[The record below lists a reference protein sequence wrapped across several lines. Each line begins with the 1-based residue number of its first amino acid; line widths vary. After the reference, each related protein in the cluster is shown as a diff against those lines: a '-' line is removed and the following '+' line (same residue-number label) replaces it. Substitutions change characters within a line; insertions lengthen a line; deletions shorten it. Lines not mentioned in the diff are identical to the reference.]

1 MYKKVLCGLDI
12 GTNSVGWC
20 LTDENNN
27 IIKKNG
33 KSLWGVRMF
42 EEAKA
47 CAERR
52 SHRCDRRRLT
62 RRKERINLLQELFKD
77 EIKKIDSSFFYR
89 LDNSFCVKE
98 DRTIPFEYT
107 LFNDKNFSDKD
118 YFKKYPTIYHLRN
131 HLIKSTQKEDIRLI
145 YLALHHM
152 IKYRG
157 NFLNESTNFKVSN
170 IDDANKYFNSLI
182 NENLSKIT
190 DEDEVVLYEISYN
203 QNIFNQLLELNN
215 NESRISVLK
224 EKYCEIL
231 IKNDTNKYLKN
242 AIIPLMVGSKVQLKK
257 CLPNIDD
264 DCEIKDLCV
273 KDEKFDDN
281 IAYLLSA
288 YQENENYINAFIE
301 CKNIYQFFLIGK
313 LLNDSSYLSE
323 AMVNKYN
330 LHKDQL
336 KKLKKFVKDNYKEKY
351 NSIFRDLDKNNY
363 VNYIGSN
370 ITKNIKNNISH
381 ISNDVFYS
389 FLKKELNIDKYKITE
404 ENKNDY
410 ISEILID
417 MESNNYLPRLNS
429 TDNGV
434 FPYQLN
440 LMEMQIILENQS
452 KFYPFLLT
460 KDDYGTTIDK
470 IISILKF
477 KIPYYIGPLVMPKG
491 NDEYSKFSWIKR
503 TEEKIYPWNFD
514 KIVNKNESAKVF
526 IQRMLTKCSYLPTEY
541 CLPKDSLIF
550 SYFNVLQVLNKT
562 FINRSVI
569 NVNDKLNIIHEL
581 FMKKRKVTKKKLIEY
596 IKAKRG
602 EDCTISTSNNK
613 EIEEINANMASY
625 NDFVN
630 IFGAEFVNNNVDLIE
645 KIILDIV
652 IFEDKSI
659 LVDRLKN
666 IYKLPDDKI
675 KLIKGLTYSKYSNI
689 SKTLLTDI
697 KYFDENGEIKKSII
711 KIMEETNQNLQEV
724 IFNEKYNFQTLIDQY
739 NKQNMPNDKINNI
752 ENYVKELGTIS
763 PGMKRPLIQ
772 AFKICEELEKIV
784 GQPINEYYVECTR
797 SNKQEKKRQNSRLQ
811 NLKNLYKEA
820 EQTLKDDPNYQRA
833 LKELKNCNEN
843 KFQSDKYFLYFS
855 QLGKCAY
862 SGEPIDISELF
873 NTDKYDIDHIIPQ
886 SIIKDDSLENR
897 VLVKQELNRRKGDNY
912 PIPQNILFKGNR
924 IAANNFYKLLYKA
937 KLIGNKKF
945 HNLTRLGE
953 LSEGELSSFVNR
965 QLVSTNQ
972 AVKGLISAIKYFKET
987 DTFKPKIIFS
997 KGEIV
1002 SDFRKEFDIVKSRNV
1017 NNFHHAHDAYLNIV
1031 VGRTVETYFSPY
1043 LQNKETLQIMHANKL
1058 TTNPINIF
1066 KNKDNK
1072 KKNIFDKQG
1081 NLVWDYQNSLSI
1093 INKTIFNR
1101 FDILTTTRTYY
1112 GTNLLKKVTVYKK
1125 GEGNIPVKT
1134 SNCLSD
1140 VSKYGGFTGY
1150 AFGSYCLIKVK
1161 NEFIIIA
1168 IPTMYKNNINEY
1180 LHKSNYNDYEII
1192 INNLKIN
1199 TVLTSSNKKYAITGK
1214 TGDGY
1219 LLMNLKE
1226 RIFDKNSIKTMKK
1239 IEKVISKLTEKRVSV
1254 TGKETIDEINNYFSL
1269 KNNTDLVVS
1278 PAANNKANEI
1288 ILTNDE
1294 LISLYNY
1301 FITLFSKEIYSYSA
1315 SISISNNLLSN
1326 KDIFNELSIFG
1337 KIKLLFNL
1345 CDFLKC
1351 NERKAIDLSL
1361 IGQSKNSGVL
1371 YQGNKM
1377 SNCSIIY
1384 ESITGFYRKVAYKI
1398 D

>member
-62 RRKERINLLQELFKD
+62 RRKERIDLLQELFKD

-182 NENLSKIT
+182 NEIT
-190 DEDEVVLYEISYN
+190 DEDGVVLYEISYN

-313 LLNDSSYLSE
+313 LLNGSSYLSE
-323 AMVNKYN
+323 AMVKKYN

-417 MESNNYLPRLNS
+417 MESNNYLPRINS

-562 FINRSVI
+562 LINGSEI
-569 NVNDKLNIIHEL
+569 SINDKLNIIHEL

-625 NDFVN
+625 YDFSN
-630 IFGAEFVNNNVDLIE
+630 IFGEEFIKNNVDLIE

-659 LVDRLKN
+659 LFDRLKN

-739 NKQNMPNDKINNI
+739 NKQNMPNGKINNI

-797 SNKQEKKRQNSRLQ
+797 SNKQEKKRKNSRLQ

-833 LKELKNCNEN
+833 LKELNNCEES
-843 KFQSDKYFLYFS
+843 KFQSDKYYLYFS

-862 SGEPIDISELF
+862 SGELIDISELF

-886 SIIKDDSLENR
+886 SMIKDDSLENR
-897 VLVKQELNRRKGDNY
+897 VLVKQELNRSKSDQY
-912 PIPQNILFKGNR
+912 PIPQSILFKGNYR
-924 IAANNFYKLLYKA
+924 QAYKYYELLYKA

-945 HNLTRLGE
+945 NNLTRFVE
-953 LSEGELSSFVNR
+953 LPEEELSSFVNR

-1043 LQNKETLQIMHANKL
+1043 LQNKETLQRMHANKL

-1081 NLVWDYQNSLSI
+1081 NLVWDYQNSISI
-1093 INKTIFNR
+1093 INKNIFNR

-1214 TGDGY
+1214 TGDSY
-1219 LLMNLKE
+1219 VLMNLKE
-1226 RIFDKNSIKTMKK
+1226 RIFDKNGIKTMKK

-1278 PAANNKANEI
+1278 PTANNKANEI

-1301 FITLFSKEIYSYSA
+1301 FIELFSKEIYSYSA
-1315 SISISNNLLSN
+1315 SISISNSLLNN
-1326 KDIFNELSIFG
+1326 KDIFNKLSIFG

-1351 NERKAIDLSL
+1351 NERKLIDLSL
-1361 IGQSKNSGVL
+1361 IGLSKQSGTILISKKV
-1371 YQGNKM
+1371 

>member
-1 MYKKVLCGLDI
+1 MYKKILCGLDI

-42 EEAKA
+42 EEAET

-62 RRKERINLLQELFKD
+62 RRKERLNLLQELFKD
-77 EIKKIDSSFFYR
+77 EINKIDSSFFYR
-89 LDNSFCVKE
+89 LDNSFCVNE

-107 LFNDKNFSDKD
+107 LFNYKNFSDKD
-118 YFKKYPTIYHLRN
+118 YFKKHPTIYHLRK
-131 HLIKSTQKEDIRLI
+131 HLIKSNQKEDIRLI
-145 YLALHHM
+145 YLAMHHM

-157 NFLNESTNFKVSN
+157 NFLNESTDFKVSN
-170 IDDANKYFNSLI
+170 IDDANKYFDKLI
-182 NENLSKIT
+182 SNLSQIKDG
-190 DEDEVVLYEISYN
+190 DEIIYELSYN
-203 QNIFNQLLELNN
+203 DNIFNQLLNLNKT
-215 NESRISVLK
+215 ESRISVLK
-224 EKYCEIL
+224 EKYSEIL

-242 AIIPLMVGSKVQLKK
+242 VIIPLMVGSKIQLKK

-281 IAYLLSA
+281 IAILLSS
-288 YQENENYINAFIE
+288 YQESENYINAFIE
-301 CKNIYQFFLIGK
+301 CKNTYQFFLIGK
-313 LLNDSSYLSE
+313 LLNDSNYLSE

-336 KKLKKFVKDNYKEKY
+336 KELKKFVKDNYKKKY
-351 NSIFRDLDKNNY
+351 NAIFRDLDKNNY
-363 VNYIGSN
+363 VKYIGSN
-370 ITKNIKNNISH
+370 ITKNSKGSSAH
-381 ISNDVFYS
+381 ISSDEFYA

-410 ISEILID
+410 ISKILID
-417 MESNNYLPRLNS
+417 MECNNYLPRLNS

-440 LMEMQIILENQS
+440 LMEMQIILEKQS
-452 KFYPFLLT
+452 KFYPFLLN
-460 KDDYGTTIDK
+460 KDEYGTTIDK

-477 KIPYYIGPLVMPKG
+477 KIPYYIGPLVMPKE

-514 KIVNKNESAKVF
+514 KIVDKNESAKVF

-562 FINRSVI
+562 LINGSEI
-569 NVNDKLNIIHEL
+569 NANDKLNIIHEL
-581 FMKKRKVTKKKLIEY
+581 FMNQRKVSKKKLIDY
-596 IKAKRG
+596 IKAKYG

-630 IFGAEFVNNNVDLIE
+630 IFGTEFVNNNVDLIE

-652 IFEDKSI
+652 VFEDKSI

-666 IYKLPDDKI
+666 IYKLSDNII
-675 KLIKGLTYSKYSNI
+675 KQIKSLTYSKYSNI

-697 KYFDENGEIKKSII
+697 KYFDENGETKKSII

-724 IFNEKYNFQTLIDQY
+724 IFNEKYNFQALIDQY
-739 NKQNMPNDKINNI
+739 NKQNVPNDKINNI

-797 SNKQEKKRQNSRLQ
+797 SNKQEKKRTNSRLQ

-820 EQTLKDDPNYQRA
+820 EQTLKDDPNYQKA
-833 LKELKNCNEN
+833 LKELNNCEES
-843 KFQSDKYFLYFS
+843 KFQSDKYYLYFS

-886 SIIKDDSLENR
+886 SMLKDDSLENR
-897 VLVKQELNRRKGDNY
+897 VLVKQELNRSKSDQY
-912 PIPQNILFKGNR
+912 PIPQSILFKGN
-924 IAANNFYKLLYKA
+924 YKQAYKYYELLYKA

-945 HNLTRLGE
+945 CNLTRLGE
-953 LSEGELSSFVNR
+953 LSEEELSSFVNR

-972 AVKGLISAIKYFKET
+972 AVKGLIGAIKYFKET

-1043 LQNKETLQIMHANKL
+1043 LQNKETLQRMHANKL

-1081 NLVWDYQNSLSI
+1081 NLVWDYQNSIST
-1093 INKTIFNR
+1093 INKNIFNR

-1112 GTNLLKKVTVYKK
+1112 GTSLLKKVTVYKK

-1150 AFGSYCLIKVK
+1150 AFGSYCLIKFK
-1161 NEFIIIA
+1161 NDYILIA
-1168 IPTMYKNNINEY
+1168 IPTMYKNNIDEY
-1180 LHKSNYNDYEII
+1180 LHQCNYIDYEII

-1199 TVLTSSNKKYAITGK
+1199 TVLASSNKKYAITGK
-1214 TGDGY
+1214 TGNQFT
-1219 LLMNLKE
+1219 LLNLKE

-1239 IEKVISKLTEKRVSV
+1239 IEKVISKLTKKRVAI
-1254 TGKETIDEINNYFSL
+1254 TGKETNDEISNYFSL
-1269 KNNTDLVVS
+1269 KNNSDLVVS

-1288 ILTNDE
+1288 ILTNNE
-1294 LISLYNY
+1294 LTSLYNY
-1301 FITLFSKEIYSYSA
+1301 FIALFSKEIYSYSA
-1315 SISISNNLLSN
+1315 SISISNSLLSN
-1326 KDIFNELSIFG
+1326 KDKFNELSIFG

-1371 YQGNKM
+1371 YQGIKM